1 MDDLQRGKIDSI
13 LMDKGLARLGDAF
26 VNLIYSAAKT
36 KAKGRAVGERVQ
48 DRVLSHA
55 LETAKL
61 PVPKRLTH
69 GERGDV
75 VEAVLAYAWMHDMLP
90 MEEAVTI
97 LYKTI
102 SGAEYESRS
111 LEREM
116 SARAFS
122 RLIRVAIERIEG
134 VDANR

>member
-1 MDDLQRGKIDSI
+1 MDDLQRGKIESI

-55 LETAKL
+55 LEIAKL

-69 GERGDV
+69 GEKGDV

-122 RLIRVAIERIEG
+122 RLIRVAIERIEK
-134 VDANR
+134 VDANG